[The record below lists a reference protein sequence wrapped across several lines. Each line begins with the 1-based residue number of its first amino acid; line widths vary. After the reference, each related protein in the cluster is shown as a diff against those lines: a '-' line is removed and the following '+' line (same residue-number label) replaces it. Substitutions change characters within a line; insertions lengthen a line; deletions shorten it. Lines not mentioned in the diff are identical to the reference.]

1 MGDQLIK
8 DKKMPYQMLISVAS
22 MGTIVRILKITS
34 SVSWLHTFLL
44 SVAIDVVR

>member
-22 MGTIVRILKITS
+22 MGTIVGILKRTS
-34 SVSWLHTFLL
+34 FVPRLHPFLL
-44 SVAIDVVR
+44 SVAIYVAR